1 MASIEIDDD
10 LADSIVIEQLKS
22 AIDIL
27 EIDLIGRLNNQSILG
42 VFHNDRLKDIIEIQ
56 KHLDAFNMVL
66 NYYEP
71 EWMKNNE

>member
-1 MASIEIDDD
+1 MASIEIDDEV
-10 LADSIVIEQLKS
+10 AESIVIEQLKS

-42 VFHNDRLKDIIEIQ
+42 VFHNDRLKDIIELQ

>member
-1 MASIEIDDD
+1 MASIEIDDEV
-10 LADSIVIEQLKS
+10 AESIVIEQLKS

-42 VFHNDRLKDIIEIQ
+42 VFHNDRLKDIIEMQ